1 VENKNVVVA
10 LILMLVVWLGYS
22 FLFPPQQPTPTP
34 STSSMQTESIPLSS
48 TPSISVTS
56 GVAQETTQVA
66 STELAEARNLTIET
80 DKYRAV
86 FSSVGARL
94 KSFEL
99 KDYKLSAKPDSPL
112 VSIVKPG
119 LDRLATLRTTGIEGF
134 ALSSDARYTV
144 SVDEDTLR
152 LVPGESR
159 QVVFRSV
166 SPAGL
171 QIDKIFTFR
180 GDQYDFDCRLQ
191 LTNTGSLPVSGSLNL
206 TLVHPWDD
214 SQEGGQLE
222 FVGPATLVADKLHT
236 DQVDDLAKEPR
247 SYGQDV
253 VWSAFEDKYFMKAAI
268 PLGGAVQKVLI
279 QKDADIVENSFIA
292 PPRTLQPGEKHALD
306 FLLYFGP
313 KDLDI
318 LKAVDHQLVRAVDF
332 GFFAPIARPLLHVLK
347 FFYSFIGNYGVAI
360 ILLTA
365 IIKALFWPLTQK
377 SYSSMK
383 AMQKLQPEMLR
394 IKEKYKNDRER
405 LNRETMELYKT
416 NRVNPL
422 GGCLPMLVQI
432 PVFFALYKVL
442 LDAIE
447 LRHAPFA
454 LWLTDLSAKD
464 PYYVTPLVMGA
475 TMFIQQKMTPT
486 NMDPMQ
492 AKMFMIMPVVF
503 TFLFL
508 NFPSGLV
515 IYWLV
520 NNVLTI
526 AQQYFINRK
535 A

>member
-1 VENKNVVVA
+1 MQAEPP
-10 LILMLVVWLGYS
+10 S
-22 FLFPPQQPTPTP
+22 SPTPPQPSVVPVADPSTPTLAIDE
-34 STSSMQTESIPLSS
+34 QVIDRELIVETE
-48 TPSISVTS
+48 
-56 GVAQETTQVA
+56 
-66 STELAEARNLTIET
+66 R
-80 DKYRAV
+80 YRAV

-94 KSFEL
+94 KAFDL
-99 KDYKLSAKPDSPL
+99 KEYRVSTKSDAPPI
-112 VSIVKPG
+112 SIVEPG
-119 LDRLATLRTTGIEGF
+119 VDRFGTLRTVGSEGF
-134 ALSSDARYTV
+134 SLSADARYTI
-144 SVDEDTLR
+144 SVADNTLR
-152 LVPGESR
+152 LAAGESR
-159 QVVFRSV
+159 QVIFRTT
-166 SPAGL
+166 SPGGL
-171 QIDKIFTFR
+171 QIEKILTFR
-180 GDQYDFDCRLQ
+180 GDQYDFNCRL
-191 LTNTGSLPVSGSLNL
+191 LVTNVGTLPASGSLSL
-206 TLVHPWDD
+206 ALVHAWDD
-214 SQEGGQLE
+214 SQEGGHLE
-222 FVGPATLVADKLHT
+222 FVGPTTLSGDKLQT
-236 DQVDDLAKEPR
+236 DKVSDIGKEPR
-247 SYGQDV
+247 SYGDDT
-253 VWSAFEDKYFMKAAI
+253 VWSAFQSKYFMKAII
-268 PLGGAVQKVLI
+268 PLEGAARKVLVQQSDGAV
-279 QKDADIVENSFIA
+279 ENIFVA
-292 PPRTLQPGEKHALD
+292 PLLSLRPGEALSLD
-306 FLLYFGP
+306 YLLYFGP

-318 LKAVDHQLVRAVDF
+318 LKAVDHQLARAVDF
-332 GFFAPIARPLLHVLK
+332 GFFAPIARPLLYVLK
-347 FFYSFIGNYGVAI
+347 FFYSFIGNYGIAI

-394 IKEKYKNDRER
+394 IKEKFKNDRER

-464 PYYVTPLVMGA
+464 PYYITPLVMGA

-526 AQQYFINRK
+526 AQQYLINRK

>member
-10 LILMLVVWLGYS
+10 LVLMLVVWLGYS
-22 FLFPPQQPTPTP
+22 FLFPPQQSAP
-34 STSSMQTESIPLSS
+34 TSSPSSAQTETVAVLPA
-48 TPSISVTS
+48 PSISVAT
-56 GVAQETTQVA
+56 GANQESPSVS

-80 DKYRAV
+80 EKYRAV

-94 KSFEL
+94 KAFEL
-99 KDYKLSAKPDSPL
+99 KEYKLSTKRDSPL
-112 VSIVKPG
+112 VSIVKPSQ
-119 LDRLATLRTTGIEGF
+119 DRFATLRTTGNEGF
-134 ALSSDARYTV
+134 ALAADARYTV
-144 SVDEDTLR
+144 SVAEDTLR
-152 LVPGESR
+152 LAPGESR
-159 QVVFRSV
+159 EVVFRSV

-171 QIDKIFTFR
+171 QVEKIFTFR

-191 LTNTGSLPVSGSLNL
+191 LTNASGVPVSGNLSLA
-206 TLVHPWDD
+206 LVHQWDD

-222 FVGPATLVADKLHT
+222 FVGPATLAADKLHT
-236 DQVDDLAKEPR
+236 DQVDDLVKEPR

-253 VWSAFEDKYFMKAAI
+253 VWSAFEDKYFLKAII
-268 PLGGAVQKVLI
+268 PQGGGVQKVLV
-279 QKDADIVENSFIA
+279 QKDADIVENVFVS
-292 PPRTLQPGEKHALD
+292 PPHTLQPGETFSLNY
-306 FLLYFGP
+306 LLYFGP

-318 LKAVDHQLVRAVDF
+318 LKMVDHQLARAVDF
-332 GFFAPIARPLLHVLK
+332 GFFAPIARPLLYLLK

-394 IKEKYKNDRER
+394 IKEKFKNDRER

-422 GGCLPMLVQI
+422 GGCLPMVVQI

-442 LDAIE
+442 LESIE

-464 PYYVTPLVMGA
+464 PYYITPIVMGA

-526 AQQYFINRK
+526 AQQFFINRK

>member
-1 VENKNVVVA
+1 MENKNVVVA

-22 FLFPPQQPTPTP
+22 FLFPPQQPMPASSP
-34 STSSMQTESIPLSS
+34 SSAKTEPAPVSPA
-48 TPSISVTS
+48 PSINIAT
-56 GVAQETTQVA
+56 GVAQEAPQVA
-66 STELAEARNLTIET
+66 STEQAETRNLTIET
-80 DKYRAV
+80 EKYRAV

-94 KSFEL
+94 KAFEL
-99 KDYKLSAKPDSPL
+99 KEYKLSSKPDSPP
-112 VSIVKPG
+112 VSIVKTSQ
-119 LDRLATLRTTGIEGF
+119 DRFASLRTIGNEGF
-134 ALSSDARYTV
+134 ALSADARYTV
-144 SVDEDTLR
+144 SVVEDTLR
-152 LVPGESR
+152 LAPGESR
-159 QVVFRSV
+159 QVVFRSI
-166 SPAGL
+166 SFGGL
-171 QIDKIFTFR
+171 QVEKIFTFR

-191 LTNTGSLPVSGSLNL
+191 LTNAGSLPVSGNLSLS
-206 TLVHPWDD
+206 LVHPWDD
-214 SQEGGQLE
+214 SQEGGHLE
-222 FVGPATLVADKLHT
+222 FVGPATLAADKLHT
-236 DQVDDLAKEPR
+236 DKVDDLAKEPR
-247 SYGQDV
+247 SYEQDV
-253 VWSAFEDKYFMKAAI
+253 VWSAFEDKYFMRAI
-268 PLGGAVQKVLI
+268 IPQKGAGQKVLV
-279 QKDADIVENSFIA
+279 QKSAETIENVFVTPSH
-292 PPRTLQPGEKHALD
+292 TLQPGETFTLD
-306 FLLYFGP
+306 YLLYFGP

-318 LKAVDHQLVRAVDF
+318 LKAVDHQLARAVDF

-464 PYYVTPLVMGA
+464 PYYVTPIVMGA

-486 NMDPMQ
+486 NMDPVQ
-492 AKMFMIMPVVF
+492 AKMFMIMPIVF

-526 AQQYFINRK
+526 AQQFFINRK